1 MFPFRFDKII
11 GDNFKEANNFN
22 GKDKSIEYIR
32 NLMKNIKNYEP
43 FEVGNIDS
51 LHQVME
57 KIIDN
62 PSILNEL
69 NVNRDKVRDINDD
82 VKSLEE
88 LYRRLIK

>member
-1 MFPFRFDKII
+1 MA
-11 GDNFKEANNFN
+11 ELV
-22 GKDKSIEYIR
+22 KDGEDGF
-32 NLMKNIKNYEP
+32 L

-51 LHQVME
+51 LCQVME

-82 VKSLEE
+82 VRSLEE
-88 LYRRLIK
+88 LYRRLIE